1 MATREIP
8 SVGAVVI
15 LVMDSAADPAAAQV
29 VGQVVQAVVHQ
40 AVAAAVTEDS
50 VDAKSP
56 HAVSVA
62 RPVVK

>member
-40 AVAAAVTEDS
+40 AVAAGTEDS

-56 HAVSVA
+56 HAVSAA